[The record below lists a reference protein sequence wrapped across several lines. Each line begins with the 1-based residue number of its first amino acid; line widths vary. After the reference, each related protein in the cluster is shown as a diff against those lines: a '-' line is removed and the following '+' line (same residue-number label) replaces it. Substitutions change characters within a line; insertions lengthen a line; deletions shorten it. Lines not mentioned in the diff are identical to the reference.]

1 MSDTFAKVTSND
13 PAIVSA
19 AVYSVLSA
27 VGAATASY
35 TLTDGVIS
43 MEIGKAEPVK
53 VVNTIVVTAPAAPVV
68 PVSAPLDAEA
78 AAPPAEVQA

>member
-43 MEIGKAEPVK
+43 VEIAKAVQPV
-53 VVNTIVVTAPAAPVV
+53 VQAAP
-68 PVSAPLDAEA
+68 EA
-78 AAPPAEVQA
+78 AEHLNVAPGADFTTNPPA